1 MGRAP
6 RALCPPGRARVFRRE
21 HFRRGAPGNRRG
33 QEAIPLNIIFDQ
45 ERLRRLIAN
54 LKILTGVPANIL
66 DPEGRDINLFRGH
79 PPFCRAIND
88 LPEGH
93 ERCVACDQCKIRHY
107 TAEQGFQFYRCHL
120 GICEAVMPLYDRKNP
135 LAYLAVGCYLDDSPM
150 EDQWERTRALLDWWP
165 GGPDSLKEAFF
176 QFRQY
181 SQQEIQ
187 AYAETL
193 EALSAY
199 IQLKGMIL
207 ATEQTDSQRLALYL
221 DEHYMEKLSLSS
233 LSQALHIG
241 RTKLCSLAKDLSGG
255 RTLSHLITQKRMEA
269 AQRLLI
275 QSSLPIS
282 AVADAV
288 GISDYNYF
296 SKVFRSFTGITPSGY
311 RKLSRASQSPD
322 GRAPGEA
329 GP

>member
-1 MGRAP
+1 MNT
-6 RALCPPGRARVFRRE
+6 L
-21 HFRRGAPGNRRG
+21 
-33 QEAIPLNIIFDQ
+33 FDEEQ
-45 ERLRRLIAN
+45 LRRLIAN

-93 ERCVACDQCKIRHY
+93 ERCIACDQCKIRHY
-107 TAEQGFQFYRCHL
+107 TAERGFQFYRCHV

-150 EDQWERTRALLDWWP
+150 EEQWEHTRALLDWWP

-181 SQQEIQ
+181 SQQEVQ

-207 ATEQTDSQRLALYL
+207 ATEQTDAQKLALYL
-221 DEHYMEKLSLSS
+221 DEHYMEKLSLASIS
-233 LSQALHIG
+233 RHLHIG
-241 RTKLCSLAKDLSGG
+241 RTKLCAIAKELSGG
-255 RTLSHLITQKRMEA
+255 ETLSYLIARRRIDA
-269 AQRLLI
+269 AKRLLL
-275 QSSLPIS
+275 QSNMPIS
-282 AVADAV
+282 AVAESV

-296 SKVFRSFTGITPSGY
+296 SKVFRSMTGTTPSTF
-311 RKLSRASQSPD
+311 RKKVRGQ
-322 GRAPGEA
+322 
-329 GP
+329 

>member
-1 MGRAP
+1 M
-6 RALCPPGRARVFRRE
+6 
-21 HFRRGAPGNRRG
+21 
-33 QEAIPLNIIFDQ
+33 NILFDEEQ
-45 ERLRRLIAN
+45 LRRLIAN

-93 ERCVACDQCKIRHY
+93 ERCIACDQCKIRHY
-107 TAEQGFQFYRCHL
+107 TAERGFQFYRCHV

-135 LAYLAVGCYLDDSPM
+135 LAYLIFGCFLDDTPM
-150 EDQWERTRALLDWWP
+150 EEQWEHTRALLDWWP

-181 SQQEIQ
+181 SQQEVQ

-207 ATEQTDSQRLALYL
+207 ATEQTDAQKLALYL
-221 DEHYMEKLSLSS
+221 DEHYMEKLSLASIS
-233 LSQALHIG
+233 RHLHIG
-241 RTKLCSLAKDLSGG
+241 RTKLCAIAKELSGG
-255 RTLSHLITQKRMEA
+255 ETLSYLIARRRIDA
-269 AQRLLI
+269 AKRLLL
-275 QSSLPIS
+275 QSNMPIS
-282 AVADAV
+282 AVAESV

-296 SKVFRSFTGITPSGY
+296 SKVFRSMTGTTPSTF
-311 RKLSRASQSPD
+311 RKKVRGQ
-322 GRAPGEA
+322 
-329 GP
+329 

>member
-1 MGRAP
+1 MNT
-6 RALCPPGRARVFRRE
+6 L
-21 HFRRGAPGNRRG
+21 
-33 QEAIPLNIIFDQ
+33 FDEEQ
-45 ERLRRLIAN
+45 LRRLIAN

-93 ERCVACDQCKIRHY
+93 ERCIACDQCKIRHY
-107 TAEQGFQFYRCHL
+107 TAERGFQFYRCHV

-135 LAYLAVGCYLDDSPM
+135 LAYLAVGCYLDDSPL
-150 EDQWERTRALLDWWP
+150 EEQWEHTRSLLDWWP
-165 GGPDSLKEAFF
+165 GGPDTLKEAFF

-181 SQQEIQ
+181 SQQENQ

-207 ATEQTDSQRLALYL
+207 ATEQTDAQKLALYL
-221 DEHYMEKLSLSS
+221 DEHYMEKLSLASIS
-233 LSQALHIG
+233 RHLHIG
-241 RTKLCSLAKDLSGG
+241 RTKLCAIAKELSGG
-255 RTLSHLITQKRMEA
+255 ETLSYLIARRRIDA
-269 AQRLLI
+269 AKRLLL
-275 QSSLPIS
+275 QSNMPIS
-282 AVADAV
+282 AVAESV

-296 SKVFRSFTGITPSGY
+296 SKVFRSMTGTTPSTF
-311 RKLSRASQSPD
+311 RKKVRGQ
-322 GRAPGEA
+322 
-329 GP
+329 

>member
-1 MGRAP
+1 MNT
-6 RALCPPGRARVFRRE
+6 L
-21 HFRRGAPGNRRG
+21 
-33 QEAIPLNIIFDQ
+33 FDEEQ
-45 ERLRRLIAN
+45 LRRLIAN

-93 ERCVACDQCKIRHY
+93 ERCIACDQCKIRHY
-107 TAEQGFQFYRCHL
+107 TAERGFQFYRCHV

-150 EDQWERTRALLDWWP
+150 EEQWEHTRALLDWWP

-207 ATEQTDSQRLALYL
+207 ATEQTDAQKLALYL
-221 DEHYMEKLSLSS
+221 DEHYMEKLSLASIS
-233 LSQALHIG
+233 RHLHIG
-241 RTKLCSLAKDLSGG
+241 RTKLCAIAKELSGG
-255 RTLSHLITQKRMEA
+255 ETLSYLIARRRIDA
-269 AQRLLI
+269 AKRLLL
-275 QSSLPIS
+275 QSNMPIS
-282 AVADAV
+282 AVAESV

-296 SKVFRSFTGITPSGY
+296 SKVFRSMTGTTPSTF
-311 RKLSRASQSPD
+311 RKKVRGQ
-322 GRAPGEA
+322 
-329 GP
+329 

>member
-1 MGRAP
+1 MNT
-6 RALCPPGRARVFRRE
+6 L
-21 HFRRGAPGNRRG
+21 
-33 QEAIPLNIIFDQ
+33 FDEEQ
-45 ERLRRLIAN
+45 LRRLIAN

-93 ERCVACDQCKIRHY
+93 ERCIACDQCKIRHY
-107 TAEQGFQFYRCHL
+107 TAERGFQFYRCHA

-150 EDQWERTRALLDWWP
+150 EEQWEHTRALLDWWP

-207 ATEQTDSQRLALYL
+207 ATEQTDAQKLALYL
-221 DEHYMEKLSLSS
+221 DEHYMEKLSLASIS
-233 LSQALHIG
+233 RHLHIG
-241 RTKLCSLAKDLSGG
+241 RTKLCAIAKELSGG
-255 RTLSHLITQKRMEA
+255 ETLSYLIARRRIDA
-269 AQRLLI
+269 AKRLLL
-275 QSSLPIS
+275 QSNMPIS
-282 AVADAV
+282 AVAESV

-296 SKVFRSFTGITPSGY
+296 SKVFRSMTGTTPSTF
-311 RKLSRASQSPD
+311 RKKVRGQ
-322 GRAPGEA
+322 
-329 GP
+329 

>member
-1 MGRAP
+1 MNT
-6 RALCPPGRARVFRRE
+6 L
-21 HFRRGAPGNRRG
+21 
-33 QEAIPLNIIFDQ
+33 FDEEQ
-45 ERLRRLIAN
+45 LRRLIAN

-93 ERCVACDQCKIRHY
+93 ERCIACDQCKIRHY
-107 TAEQGFQFYRCHL
+107 TAERGFQFYRCHV

-150 EDQWERTRALLDWWP
+150 EEQWEHTRSLLDWWP
-165 GGPDSLKEAFF
+165 GGPDTLKEAFF

-207 ATEQTDSQRLALYL
+207 ATEQTDAQKLALYL
-221 DEHYMEKLSLSS
+221 DEHYMEKLSLASIS
-233 LSQALHIG
+233 RHLHIG
-241 RTKLCSLAKDLSGG
+241 RTKLCAIAKELSGG
-255 RTLSHLITQKRMEA
+255 ETLSYLIARRRIDA
-269 AQRLLI
+269 AKRLLL
-275 QSSLPIS
+275 QSNMPIS
-282 AVADAV
+282 AVAESV

-296 SKVFRSFTGITPSGY
+296 SKVFRSMTGTTPSTF
-311 RKLSRASQSPD
+311 RKKVRGQ
-322 GRAPGEA
+322 
-329 GP
+329 

>member
-1 MGRAP
+1 MNT
-6 RALCPPGRARVFRRE
+6 L
-21 HFRRGAPGNRRG
+21 
-33 QEAIPLNIIFDQ
+33 FDEEQ
-45 ERLRRLIAN
+45 LRRLIAN

-66 DPEGRDINLFRGH
+66 DPEGRDINLFRGP

-93 ERCVACDQCKIRHY
+93 ERCIACDQCKIRHY
-107 TAEQGFQFYRCHL
+107 TAERGFQFYRCHV

-150 EDQWERTRALLDWWP
+150 EEQWEHTRSLLDWWP

-181 SQQEIQ
+181 SQQEVQ

-207 ATEQTDSQRLALYL
+207 ATEQTDAQKLALYL
-221 DEHYMEKLSLSS
+221 DEHYMEKLSLASIS
-233 LSQALHIG
+233 RHLHIG
-241 RTKLCSLAKDLSGG
+241 RTKLCAIAKELSGG
-255 RTLSHLITQKRMEA
+255 ETLSYLIARRRIDA
-269 AQRLLI
+269 AKRLLL
-275 QSSLPIS
+275 QSNMPIS
-282 AVADAV
+282 AVAESV

-296 SKVFRSFTGITPSGY
+296 SKVFRSMTGTTPSTF
-311 RKLSRASQSPD
+311 RKKVRGQ
-322 GRAPGEA
+322 
-329 GP
+329 

>member
-1 MGRAP
+1 MGGVGVNT
-6 RALCPPGRARVFRRE
+6 L
-21 HFRRGAPGNRRG
+21 
-33 QEAIPLNIIFDQ
+33 FDEEQ
-45 ERLRRLIAN
+45 LRRLIAN

-93 ERCVACDQCKIRHY
+93 ERCIACDQCKIRHY
-107 TAEQGFQFYRCHL
+107 TAERGFQFYRCHV

-150 EDQWERTRALLDWWP
+150 EEQWEHTRSLLDWWP
-165 GGPDSLKEAFF
+165 GGPDALKEAFF

-207 ATEQTDSQRLALYL
+207 ATEQTDAQKLALYL
-221 DEHYMEKLSLSS
+221 DEHYMEKLSLASIS
-233 LSQALHIG
+233 RHLHIG
-241 RTKLCSLAKDLSGG
+241 RTKLCAIAKELSGG
-255 RTLSHLITQKRMEA
+255 ETLSYLIARRRIDA
-269 AQRLLI
+269 AKRLLL
-275 QSSLPIS
+275 QSNMPIS
-282 AVADAV
+282 AVAESV

-296 SKVFRSFTGITPSGY
+296 SKVFRSMTGTTPSTF
-311 RKLSRASQSPD
+311 RKKVRGQ
-322 GRAPGEA
+322 
-329 GP
+329 

>member
-1 MGRAP
+1 M
-6 RALCPPGRARVFRRE
+6 
-21 HFRRGAPGNRRG
+21 
-33 QEAIPLNIIFDQ
+33 NILFDE
-45 ERLRRLIAN
+45 ERLRKLIAN
-54 LKILTGVPANIL
+54 LNILTGVPANIL
-66 DPEGRDINLFRGH
+66 DLSGRDINLFRGH

-93 ERCVACDQCKIRHY
+93 ERCIACDQCKIRHY
-107 TAEQGFQFYRCHL
+107 TAERGFQFYRCHV

-150 EDQWERTRALLDWWP
+150 EEQWEHTRSLLDWWP

-181 SQQEIQ
+181 SRQEVQ

-207 ATEQTDSQRLALYL
+207 ATEQTDAQKLALYL
-221 DEHYMEKLSLSS
+221 DEHYMEKLSLASIS
-233 LSQALHIG
+233 RHLHIG
-241 RTKLCSLAKDLSGG
+241 RTKLCAIAKELSGG
-255 RTLSHLITQKRMEA
+255 ETLSYLIARRRIDA
-269 AQRLLI
+269 AKRLLL
-275 QSSLPIS
+275 QSNMPIS
-282 AVADAV
+282 AVAESV

-296 SKVFRSFTGITPSGY
+296 SKVFRSMTGTTPSTF
-311 RKLSRASQSPD
+311 RKKVRGQ
-322 GRAPGEA
+322 
-329 GP
+329 